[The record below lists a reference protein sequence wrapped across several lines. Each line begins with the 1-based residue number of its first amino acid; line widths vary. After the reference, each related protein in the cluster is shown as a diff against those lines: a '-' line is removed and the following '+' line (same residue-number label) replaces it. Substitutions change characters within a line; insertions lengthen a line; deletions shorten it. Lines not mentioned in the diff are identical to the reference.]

1 MKKSLHI
8 IGHVFLG
15 LAIIAGVG
23 IIVLL
28 LWNALVPSLFGLSA
42 INFWQAMGLFAL
54 CRILFGSFG
63 GRRMF
68 AANHHGYH
76 KNPMREKWEKM
87 SPEERE
93 KFIRHRHW
101 GHHGF
106 NRFDSDYFKKEE
118 SEKND

>member
-8 IGHVFLG
+8 ISHLFLG
-15 LAIIAGVG
+15 LAIMAGMG
-23 IIVLL
+23 AIVLL
-28 LWNALVPSLFGLSA
+28 LWNALVPSVFGWSA
-42 INFWQAMGLFAL
+42 INFWQALGLFLL

-63 GRRMF
+63 GSRLF
-68 AANHHGYH
+68 AEKYRFH

-93 KFIRHRHW
+93 KFIQHRHW

-106 NRFDSDYFKKEE
+106 HRFEQDYFKKEE
-118 SEKND
+118 S